1 MSDNKDNSKKGFFS
15 RLFGGSNTSVQTKTE
30 VTSSE
35 QSSEIPSMSALN
47 KMKKADIVS
56 VAKDNG
62 LELDINLTKAKLL
75 EAWEL
80 HFSSE
85 PSPSAVDD
93 AADVMAEVA
102 AAKEA
107 PVEEAAEEV
116 AEEAPVEEA
125 AEEVA
130 EEVAEE
136 APVEEAAEE
145 LAEEAPV
152 EEAVEEVAEE
162 AAEEVAEEVAEE
174 APVEEAAEEAVVEEA
189 VEEVAEE
196 APVEEAAEEVAEEV
210 AEEAP
215 VEEAAEEAVVE
226 EAVEEVAEEAA
237 EEVAEVVAEE
247 APVEEA
253 AEEAAEEAVVE
264 EAVEEKET
272 EIKISMDEK
281 TSAQIISDF
290 ETKQL
295 KTDLPEF
302 RPGDT
307 IVVSVKV
314 REGERTRLQAF
325 EGVVMG
331 VKKGGLNSSFIV
343 RKISSG
349 IGVERTF
356 QTHSPMIDSI
366 KVKRKGDVRQ
376 AKLFYLRE
384 RSGKSA
390 RIKERLE

>member
-1 MSDNKDNSKKGFFS
+1 MSDNKDNNKKGFFS
-15 RLFGGSNTSVQTKTE
+15 RLFGGSNASEQTKTE

-35 QSSEIPSMSALN
+35 QISEIPSISALN

-75 EAWEL
+75 EAWKL
-80 HFSSE
+80 HLNPE
-85 PSPSAVDD
+85 PLPSAVDD
-93 AADVMAEVA
+93 AADVMSEVA
-102 AAKEA
+102 
-107 PVEEAAEEV
+107 
-116 AEEAPVEEA
+116 
-125 AEEVA
+125 
-130 EEVAEE
+130 
-136 APVEEAAEE
+136 
-145 LAEEAPV
+145 
-152 EEAVEEVAEE
+152 
-162 AAEEVAEEVAEE
+162 VAEE
-174 APVEEAAEEAVVEEA
+174 APVEEAAEEAPVEEA
-189 VEEVAEE
+189 AEE
-196 APVEEAAEEVAEEV
+196 APVEEAAEEV
-210 AEEAP
+210 
-215 VEEAAEEAVVE
+215 
-226 EAVEEVAEEAA
+226 
-237 EEVAEVVAEE
+237 
-247 APVEEA
+247 VEEA
-253 AEEAAEEAVVE
+253 AEEAAEEVVE
-264 EAVEEKET
+264 EAAEEKEA
-272 EIKISMDEK
+272 EIKISLDEK

-290 ETKQL
+290 ENKQL